1 MLLALCNALFD
12 KNLLQLVDSATHK
25 QGIILD
31 LILTNAPESIFNLNV
46 DTSVCSYSDHY
57 LLSFYLA
64 LPSTALFTTKYSS
77 GASCDYR
84 LADYSAIDSLLVDF
98 VFDHYSLVDVD
109 SAWDELS
116 SYIVSA
122 VHACVPI
129 SPNPLKSKH
138 VYPNWYTPQIKHTLN
153 KIRSLQK
160 YLLKHPSSTKQL
172 VLNNLRL
179 QNQHLIE
186 QAKAD
191 HDANLIGSF
200 AMNSK
205 GLFSYLQR
213 LSKSKLI
220 PNSFWLNDKLESDSL
235 KIAESF
241 NLFFHS
247 TFTKSNYFLPSMD
260 LLPPPPSAQ
269 LHTISLDQDE
279 VYEVLATLNP
289 FKSPGHDNISP
300 KVLKF
305 CATSLSEPMT
315 AIFNLSLESAI
326 FPSDWKVHR
335 ICPIPKKGDLHLIS
349 NYRPISL
356 LPIMSKVFESLV
368 YSKICHFIYP
378 SLNKQQFGFLPNR
391 SCPSQMLI
399 FLSEILNNTE
409 KRKSSDIVY
418 LDFKKAFD
426 TVSHNEL
433 LFKLWSIGITGSLWL
448 WFKSYLN
455 GRFHY
460 TYFKSSQSTRLPVL
474 SGVPQ
479 GSVLGPL
486 LFLVFINDLP
496 LSIAHANCYLFA
508 DDTKLMHQIET
519 SHSQHLLQSDLDHLS
534 VWCSLWNL
542 SLNKRKMCCA

>member
-1 MLLALCNALFD
+1 
-12 KNLLQLVDSATHK
+12 
-25 QGIILD
+25 
-31 LILTNAPESIFNLNV
+31 
-46 DTSVCSYSDHY
+46 
-57 LLSFYLA
+57 
-64 LPSTALFTTKYSS
+64 
-77 GASCDYR
+77 
-84 LADYSAIDSLLVDF
+84 
-98 VFDHYSLVDVD
+98 
-109 SAWDELS
+109 
-116 SYIVSA
+116 
-122 VHACVPI
+122 
-129 SPNPLKSKH
+129 
-138 VYPNWYTPQIKHTLN
+138 
-153 KIRSLQK
+153 
-160 YLLKHPSSTKQL
+160 
-172 VLNNLRL
+172 
-179 QNQHLIE
+179 
-186 QAKAD
+186 
-191 HDANLIGSF
+191 
-200 AMNSK
+200 
-205 GLFSYLQR
+205 
-213 LSKSKLI
+213 
-220 PNSFWLNDKLESDSL
+220 
-235 KIAESF
+235 
-241 NLFFHS
+241 
-247 TFTKSNYFLPSMD
+247 
-260 LLPPPPSAQ
+260 
-269 LHTISLDQDE
+269 
-279 VYEVLATLNP
+279 
-289 FKSPGHDNISP
+289 
-300 KVLKF
+300 
-305 CATSLSEPMT
+305 MT

-335 ICPIPKKGDLHLIS
+335 ICLIPKKGDLHLIS

-409 KRKSSDIVY
+409 NRKSSDIVY

-455 GRFHY
+455 SRFHY
-460 TYFKSSQSTRLPVL
+460 TYFQSSQSTRLPVL
-474 SGVPQ
+474 SDVPQ

-542 SLNKRKMCCA
+542 SLNKEKCAVLRTSLNPSHSHASNLDPFPYKIQQSVIKYVSSQRDLGIAITSNFSWSKHYDTICSSAYYSLYLMKHQRCRCLGGMQPFHIHSNKLQLLYLSVQQYNTYAMQFLYDEIKAEERCNKLQYSTVAE